1 MSYVI
6 LDLEWNG
13 SYSKLLHKF
22 VNEIIEIGAVKV
34 DDELNI
40 TDTFSVLIT
49 PKISKKLCNKVMSLT
64 KITNEELNDSGI
76 GFIKAISMFSD
87 FLGDSVLLTWSDSD
101 LHALIENY
109 SYYTGNMKLPF
120 LSGYCNLQKYCES
133 CINLNDSSAQL
144 GLSACAQI
152 AGIEFSQEEQHRA
165 LADAYL
171 SFKCLCY
178 FIKSKPIDKFI
189 VDAGD
194 ADFYNRLMFKN
205 YFITDIN
212 SPEIDK
218 SQMGFCCKNCSRE
231 IKQISKWRVH
241 NKSFTADFYCS
252 SCKIKFSGR
261 VSFKKKYDGIII
273 KKKLNEKTEKSHKD
287 KPDKKTVVI

>member
-133 CINLNDSSAQL
+133 CINLDRKSTRLNSSHA
-144 GLSACAQI
+144 
-152 AGIEFSQEEQHRA
+152 
-165 LADAYL
+165 
-171 SFKCLCY
+171 
-178 FIKSKPIDKFI
+178 
-189 VDAGD
+189 
-194 ADFYNRLMFKN
+194 
-205 YFITDIN
+205 
-212 SPEIDK
+212 
-218 SQMGFCCKNCSRE
+218 
-231 IKQISKWRVH
+231 
-241 NKSFTADFYCS
+241 
-252 SCKIKFSGR
+252 
-261 VSFKKKYDGIII
+261 
-273 KKKLNEKTEKSHKD
+273 
-287 KPDKKTVVI
+287 